1 MEVRLLGPVE
11 VHADTGQ
18 LPIRGPIQRALV
30 AMLAVHANRVV
41 TSQDLMRSV
50 WGPASTA
57 TRRSL
62 QWQVWQLRR
71 LLGTRADRLVY
82 RAPGYLLR
90 LEPGELDLARFQ
102 DLADQGREL
111 LAAGDAEEAG
121 RLLGAALALWRG
133 RALEDVQVAALA
145 EQGARLEQRR
155 LAVAEDRVQADLDA
169 GRCDKLV
176 AELEGL
182 VAAEPLR
189 ERLTGLLMVA
199 LYRSGRQADALA
211 AFRALRQ
218 RLVEQQGV
226 EPGRPVQELQRRILA
241 ADPDLDPPAAA
252 TAGVRVTAPGPVPR
266 QLPPDVASFTGR
278 EPELVQL
285 DRALAAAGRDGPVV
299 ISAIDGTGGIG
310 KSALAVHAAHRL
322 AGRFPDGQLYV
333 DSTVPP
339 RDSSPWRHSRSW
351 AASSARWARSRPP
364 SPPTWRRPAPR
375 SARGWPAGGCWWS
388 WTTPSTPRRCV
399 RCCPP
404 LPAAGCW

>member
-1 MEVRLLGPVE
+1 
-11 VHADTGQ
+11 
-18 LPIRGPIQRALV
+18 
-30 AMLAVHANRVV
+30 MLALHANRVV
-41 TSQDLMRSV
+41 TSQELMGSV
-50 WGPASTA
+50 WGPESTA

-71 LLGTRADRLVY
+71 LLGTHADRLVY

-90 LEPGELDLARFQ
+90 VEPGELDLARFQ

-169 GRCDKLV
+169 GRGDGLV

-252 TAGVRVTAPGPVPR
+252 TADVRVTAPEPVPR

-285 DRALAAAGRDGPVV
+285 ERALAAAGRDGPVV
-299 ISAIDGTGGIG
+299 ISAIEAPAGSASPPWRSMPPTDNRGASPTGSCTSI
-310 KSALAVHAAHRL
+310 
-322 AGRFPDGQLYV
+322 
-333 DSTVPP
+333 STVPP

-364 SPPTWRRPAPR
+364 SPPAWRRRAPR